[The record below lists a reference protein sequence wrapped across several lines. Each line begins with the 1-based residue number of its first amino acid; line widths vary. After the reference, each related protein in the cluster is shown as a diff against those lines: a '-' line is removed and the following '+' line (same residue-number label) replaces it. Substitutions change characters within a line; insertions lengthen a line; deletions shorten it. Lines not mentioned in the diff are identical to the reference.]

1 MAEADSFDLEQ
12 YASKYPPHG
21 RLVRLK
27 FIASNSERLELEAIR
42 ILFRELKKGQ
52 NTSLYKEVFAMA
64 NGRIPEESLFDSEW
78 VKGIESQGQ
87 LRHASLQGELENNRA
102 QQITRSIQMST
113 KNLAEYYYGRGDFA
127 NALKYYKKILKV
139 DTLNNL
145 TLSEACLTI
154 CNTHVLLSEFEG
166 VKHQIA
172 LSQQAPEAFSESNVV
187 SRVKCYSGLAALVKG
202 DYYEAAQEFSQI
214 SLDPEQDT
222 KEAIGET
229 LAFDD
234 IALYGGLCGLA
245 TFSRA
250 ELESNIIKNEAFR
263 KFLEL
268 VPEVREMIMDFY
280 NSEYASSLSYLERM
294 KPDLALDLY
303 LSAHVEA
310 LCGEVR
316 SKGLIQYCLPY
327 RSVDMKA
334 IANSFNTTTEPVL
347 EELSAL
353 IEQGKIKARI
363 DTEKKVLFRKN
374 KNRKALA
381 YKEAIATGEDV
392 FAEVD
397 AILLRMQL
405 MRQNKYIG
413 HRGSA
418 PML

>member
-27 FIASNSERLELEAIR
+27 FIASNSERLELEALR

-52 NTSLYKEVFAMA
+52 NTSMYKDVFAMA
-64 NGRIPEESLFDSEW
+64 NGRISEESTFDSDW
-78 VKGIESQGQ
+78 VKRIESQGQ

-113 KNLAEYYYGRGDFA
+113 KNLAEYYHGRGDFA
-127 NALKYYKKILKV
+127 NALKYYKKIVKV
-139 DTLNNL
+139 DNLNSL
-145 TLSEACLTI
+145 TLSEALLTI
-154 CNTHVLLSEFEG
+154 CRTHVLLGDFDG
-166 VKHQIA
+166 VKLQIA
-172 LSQQAPEAFSESNVV
+172 LLQQTPEAFSDSKLV

-202 DYYEAAQEFSQI
+202 DYYEAAQEFTQI
-214 SLDPEQDT
+214 SLDPEQDS

-250 ELESNIIKNEAFR
+250 ELESNIIKNDAFR

-280 NSEYASSLSYLERM
+280 NSEYAASLSYLERM

-303 LSAHVEA
+303 LSAPVKA

-316 SKGLIQYCLPY
+316 SKGLIQYCQPY
-327 RSVDMKA
+327 SSVDMRA
-334 IANSFNTTTEPVL
+334 IANSFNTTTEPIL
-347 EELSAL
+347 EELGAL
-353 IEQGKIKARI
+353 IAQGKIEARI
-363 DTEKKVLFRKN
+363 DTENKVLFRK
-374 KNRKALA
+374 KKDRKALA
-381 YKEAIATGEDV
+381 YKEAIATGGDI
-392 FAEVD
+392 FSEVD
-397 AILLRMQL
+397 AMLLRMQL
-405 MRQNKYIG
+405 MRQNKYVG
-413 HRGSA
+413 HRGLAS
-418 PML
+418 ML